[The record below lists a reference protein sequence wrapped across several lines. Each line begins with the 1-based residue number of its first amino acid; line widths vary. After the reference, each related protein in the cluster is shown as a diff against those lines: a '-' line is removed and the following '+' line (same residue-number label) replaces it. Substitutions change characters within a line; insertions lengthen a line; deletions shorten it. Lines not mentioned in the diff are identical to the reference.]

1 MAGTA
6 DMYSMSGADDGAH
19 GVLGGPY
26 GDDGTRG
33 APGGPYGTG
42 TPRYLPIADHGLIG
56 DLRSAALV
64 GTDGTIDWY
73 CCPRFDAPS
82 VFASILDADRGGRFE
97 LAADVPART
106 KQFYFPDTNVLI
118 TRFFAD
124 DGVGE
129 IQDFMP
135 VVDESREAGRHRLIR
150 RVVCVRGTL
159 PFRARVAPRFGYGT
173 VPHTVRVESG
183 QAVFSTPALK
193 LALTA
198 TVPIE
203 AAGPDVWSLF
213 KLREGESAVF
223 TLDRITDEVAPR
235 FCAVTEAEREFKA
248 TVRYWRHWLSQSRY
262 RGRWRELVHRAALT
276 LKLLTYVPTGAIV
289 AAPTTSLP
297 ERIGGERNWDYRYV
311 WIRDAAFCVYAL
323 LRLGFTD
330 EAEAFMGFL
339 SEHVQKGVPENIGPD
354 GPLQIMYG
362 IDGRCELPEQELTHL
377 EGYRGSAPVRIG
389 NGAVG
394 QLQLD
399 IYGALIDC
407 LYLYDKWGQPL
418 SSAHWDNIHGLV
430 DWVCEHWDQPD
441 EGVWETRGGRK
452 PFLYSRVMCWVA
464 IERAM
469 RLARHRGL
477 PADVLRWGDAR
488 DAIYQRIMSQG
499 WSSRRNAFTQCENSD
514 ILDASLLMM
523 PLGKFISPTDPKWLA
538 TLDALGEDLVSDS
551 LVYRYDPQTSPDGL
565 KGEEGTFSICSFWYV
580 EALTRAG
587 RLDEAR
593 LAFEKMLTYANHLGL
608 YAEEIGHTGEQCGNF
623 PQAFTHLALISAAFN
638 LDRRLG

>member
-1 MAGTA
+1 MASTA
-6 DMYSMSGADDGAH
+6 DMNSGVGAD
-19 GVLGGPY
+19 GG
-26 GDDGTRG
+26 THG

-73 CCPRFDAPS
+73 CCERFDAPS

-135 VVDESREAGRHRLIR
+135 VVDDSREAGRHRLIR

-159 PFRARVAPRFGYGT
+159 PFRARVAPRFAYGT
-173 VPHTVRVESG
+173 VPHTVHVDSG
-183 QAVFSTPALK
+183 QTVFTTPALK
-193 LALTA
+193 LALTS
-198 TVPIE
+198 TVPVE
-203 AAGPDVWSLF
+203 VAGQDVWSLF

-223 TLDRITDEVAPR
+223 ALDRITDEVAPR
-235 FCAVTEAEREFKA
+235 FCAVTEAERDFKA

-262 RGRWRELVHRAALT
+262 RGRWREMVHRSALT
-276 LKLLTYVPTGAIV
+276 LKLLTYAPTGAII

-339 SEHVQKGVPENIGPD
+339 SEHVQTGIPENVGPD

-362 IDGRCELPEQELTHL
+362 IDGRRDLPERELTHL

-418 SSAHWDNIHGLV
+418 SSAHWDNIRGLV
-430 DWVCEHWDQPD
+430 DWVCANWDQPD

-477 PADVLRWGDAR
+477 PADVLRWGEAR
-488 DAIYQRIMSQG
+488 DTIYQRIMSKG
-499 WSSRRNAFTQCENSD
+499 WSTRRNAFTQCENSD

-565 KGEEGTFSICSFWYV
+565 QGEEGTFSICSFWYV

-608 YAEEIGHTGEQCGNF
+608 YAEEIGHTGEQSGNF

>member
-1 MAGTA
+1 MASTA
-6 DMYSMSGADDGAH
+6 DMNSGVGADDGTH
-19 GVLGGPY
+19 
-26 GDDGTRG
+26 G

-73 CCPRFDAPS
+73 CCERFDAPS

-135 VVDESREAGRHRLIR
+135 VVDDSREAGRHRLIR

-159 PFRARVAPRFGYGT
+159 PFRARVAPRFAYGT
-173 VPHTVRVESG
+173 VPHTVHVDSG
-183 QAVFSTPALK
+183 QTVFTTPALK
-193 LALTA
+193 LALTS
-198 TVPIE
+198 TVPVE
-203 AAGPDVWSLF
+203 VAGQDVWSLF

-223 TLDRITDEVAPR
+223 ALDRITDEVAPR
-235 FCAVTEAEREFKA
+235 FCAVTEAERDFKA

-262 RGRWRELVHRAALT
+262 RGRWREMVHRSALT
-276 LKLLTYVPTGAIV
+276 LKLLTYAPTGAII

-339 SEHVQKGVPENIGPD
+339 SEHVQTGIPENVGPD

-362 IDGRCELPEQELTHL
+362 IDGRRDLPERELTHL

-418 SSAHWDNIHGLV
+418 SSAHWDNIRGLV
-430 DWVCEHWDQPD
+430 DWVCANWDQPD

-452 PFLYSRVMCWVA
+452 PFLYSRVMCRVA
-464 IERAM
+464 FERAM

-477 PADVLRWGDAR
+477 PADVLRWGEAR
-488 DAIYQRIMSQG
+488 DTIYQRIMSKG
-499 WSSRRNAFTQCENSD
+499 WSTRRNAFTQCENSD

-565 KGEEGTFSICSFWYV
+565 QGEEGTFSICSFWYV

-608 YAEEIGHTGEQCGNF
+608 YAEEIGHTGEQSGNF

-638 LDRRLG
+638 LDRMLG

>member
-1 MAGTA
+1 M
-6 DMYSMSGADDGAH
+6 
-19 GVLGGPY
+19 
-26 GDDGTRG
+26 
-33 APGGPYGTG
+33 
-42 TPRYLPIADHGLIG
+42 PIAEHGLIG

-64 GTDGTIDWY
+64 GTNGTIDWY

-82 VFASILDADRGGRFE
+82 VFASILDAERGGSFE
-97 LAADVPART
+97 LAPDVPTRT

-135 VVDESREAGRHRLIR
+135 VVDDSREADRHRLIR
-150 RVVCVRGTL
+150 RVVCVRGAL
-159 PFRARVAPRFGYGT
+159 PFRARVAPRFEYGT
-173 VPHTVRVESG
+173 APHTVHAEAG
-183 QAVFSTPALK
+183 QAVFASASLR
-193 LALTA
+193 LALTS

-203 AAGPDVWSLF
+203 VDGPDVWALF
-213 KLREGESAVF
+213 KLHEGESAVF
-223 TLDRITDEVAPR
+223 TIDKIGGDVAPR
-235 FCAVTEAEREFKA
+235 FCAVAEAEREFNA
-248 TVRYWRHWLSQSRY
+248 TVRYWRRWLSQSRY
-262 RGRWRELVHRAALT
+262 RGRWREMVHRSALT
-276 LKLLTYVPTGAIV
+276 LKLLTYAPTGAIV

-297 ERIGGERNWDYRYV
+297 EQIGGERNWDYRYV
-311 WIRDAAFCVYAL
+311 WIRDAAFCVYAM

-330 EAEAFMGFL
+330 EAEAFMGFVT
-339 SEHVQKGVPENIGPD
+339 EHVQRAPDGPFGPT

-362 IDGRCELPEQELTHL
+362 IDGCRDLPERELPHL
-377 EGYRGSAPVRIG
+377 EGYRGSAPVRVG
-389 NGAVG
+389 NAAVD

-399 IYGALIDC
+399 IYGALVDS
-407 LYLYDKWGQPL
+407 LYLYDKWGKPI
-418 SSAHWDNIHGLV
+418 SSAHWDSISELV
-430 DWVCEHWDQPD
+430 DWVCDHWDQPD

-452 PFLYSRVMCWVA
+452 TFLYSRLMCWVA

-477 PADVLRWGDAR
+477 PADMVRWGAVR
-488 DAIYQRIMSQG
+488 DTIYRRIMSHG
-499 WSSRRNAFTQCENSD
+499 WSAERHAFTQYEDSD

-523 PLGKFISPTDPKWLA
+523 PLAKFIAPTDPKWLA

-551 LVYRYDPQTSPDGL
+551 LVYRYDPQASPDGL
-565 KGEEGTFSICSFWYV
+565 QGEEGTFSICSFWYV

-608 YAEEIGHTGEQCGNF
+608 YAEEIGHTGEQRGNF

-638 LDRRLG
+638 LDRMLG